1 MPSLTI
7 DVTPEQ
13 AARIQSAIGRDIG
26 AIDELGENRDANAV
40 EVRQWIIEQLKKAVR
55 KQEVDA
61 ALAAVRD
68 GVATLDVA
76 DAV

>member
-13 AARIQSAIGRDIG
+13 ATRIQSAIGRAIG
-26 AIDELGENRDANAV
+26 AVDEQGENRDATAV
-40 EVRQWIIEQLKKAVR
+40 EVRQWIIEQLKNTVR
-55 KQEVDA
+55 RQEVDV
-61 ALAAVRD
+61 ALATVRD
-68 GVATLDVA
+68 NVPTLDVP